1 MSLEVGHLEHVGAAL
16 RRRRDDLGRVYLDE
30 AVPRQVVAEETA
42 DARLDAVDGLVG
54 GGAQVE
60 DAVVEPHVLV
70 HCRQLRDTAETTA
83 WINTVTQQHVVLAK
97 PDEIIVS
104 PVAYN

>member
-1 MSLEVGHLEHVGAAL
+1 MTLEVGHLEHVGAAL

-30 AVPRQVVAEETA
+30 AVPCQVVAEETA

-60 DAVVEPHVLV
+60 DAVVKPHVLV